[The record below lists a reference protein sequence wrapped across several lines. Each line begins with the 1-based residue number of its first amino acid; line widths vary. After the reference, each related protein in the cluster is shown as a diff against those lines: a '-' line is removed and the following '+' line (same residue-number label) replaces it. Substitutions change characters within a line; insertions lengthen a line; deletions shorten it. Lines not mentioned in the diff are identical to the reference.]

1 MANIQFYLI
10 FLIIFNIYHLS
21 NSQYTGLP
29 KDKQSLSAALKQKIE
44 LICQYTG
51 SDGNGEFTVWY
62 KDSEILDKNLADR
75 YEIITTQNET
85 KLIITFNET
94 DEKVGRWMV
103 ATGKSAWA
111 YPSECQFGRISLN
124 ASPQKIVTDKAA
136 ESEQEG
142 ELIVRRIVKE
152 RVKFDCV
159 IEPKLNPSNKLQK
172 RLWEY
177 SADNVTYGPL
187 PAGVRRLT
195 RTRIVIEKLNKTHQ
209 GYYRCSLNNQSII
222 ALLRV
227 KDPYAALWPFLGIVS
242 TVLVLIVII
251 LLFEK
256 RQKDAKKKAAAQADD
271 ANNPLVTSS
280 KKVIDDDV
288 KKQTVNA

>member
-1 MANIQFYLI
+1 MRLMKRLVDGWLPRENPLGHTRVNVNLVEYHVNKWFVFCFAYKKT
-10 FLIIFNIYHLS
+10 IICI
-21 NSQYTGLP
+21 
-29 KDKQSLSAALKQKIE
+29 
-44 LICQYTG
+44 
-51 SDGNGEFTVWY
+51 V
-62 KDSEILDKNLADR
+62 
-75 YEIITTQNET
+75 
-85 KLIITFNET
+85 
-94 DEKVGRWMV
+94 
-103 ATGKSAWA
+103 
-111 YPSECQFGRISLN
+111 N

-227 KDPYAALWPFLGIVS
+227 KGRWRCVFFFNVS
-242 TVLVLIVII
+242 SNSIWY
-251 LLFEK
+251 
-256 RQKDAKKKAAAQADD
+256 
-271 ANNPLVTSS
+271 
-280 KKVIDDDV
+280 
-288 KKQTVNA
+288 